1 VILTGFHAVEEYI
14 KSRRG
19 KGILYVSG
27 TGNRID
33 RIKTL
38 AGENGITVKTVSKKE
53 LSELA
58 GGEDARGLLLSAS
71 DSGPAGWK
79 TVDEFLSSDVK
90 DDSLAVILDGITD
103 PHNLGAVLRSA
114 VQFGADIAVLPV
126 RRSAKETSVVA
137 KTSAGAS
144 SLIPVVYESNLVRAM
159 EKLKKA
165 GFWIYGARMDG
176 ERADKVDFSGKTALV
191 LGSEGKGM
199 RDLVEKNC
207 DIFVS
212 IPTTGKIDSLNVS
225 VAAGILMY
233 EIYRRKSAS

>member
-1 VILTGFHAVEEYI
+1 MILTGYHAVEEYI
-14 KSRRG
+14 RARKG
-19 KGILYVSG
+19 GGILYVSRSG
-27 TGNRID
+27 SRID
-33 RIKTL
+33 RIKAL
-38 AGENGITVKTVSKKE
+38 AAENGIIVKNISEKE
-53 LSELA
+53 IA
-58 GGEDARGLLLSAS
+58 GFAEGMETRGLLFTAV
-71 DSGPAGWK
+71 DPNPGWK
-79 TVDEFLSSDVK
+79 TVDEFLSSGVEEN
-90 DDSLAVILDGITD
+90 SLVLILDGITD
-103 PHNLGAVLRSA
+103 PHNLGAILRSA
-114 VQFGADIAVLPV
+114 VQFGADLAVLPT

-144 SLIPVVYESNLVRAM
+144 SLISVVYENNLVRVM

-165 GFWIYGARMDG
+165 DYWIYGARMNG

-212 IPTTGKIDSLNVS
+212 IPTTGRIDSLNVS

-233 EIYRRKSAS
+233 EIYKNRH